1 MQGFAPQHGNHQQP
15 VGFQGTTALHQL
27 SDRVFGPVQPHD
39 VADEV
44 MRAGVQRQN
53 LVVRHN
59 DRTGQEIGPLIRK
72 RGHDRGRRKRP
83 VNVQQP
89 FLKLEPCF
97 VMQKPG
103 TIQPRAGA
111 VACQGLLINQPG
123 PGLVGRDGHGDAT

>member
-1 MQGFAPQHGNHQQP
+1 M
-15 VGFQGTTALHQL
+15 
-27 SDRVFGPVQPHD
+27 
-39 VADEV
+39 ADEV
-44 MRAGVQRQN
+44 MCAGLQLQDLAVG
-53 LVVRHN
+53 HN
-59 DRTGQEIGPLIRK
+59 DRTGQEIGPKIWK
-72 RGHDRGRRKRP
+72 RRHDRGGRKRP